1 MVRLSAL
8 VQSPVLGSQLQRDTD
23 VLERFQQK
31 SMMILEGL
39 GARECV
45 ETVKELAL
53 FRLEERKLREI
64 LSVCINISL
73 DEERRQ
79 TLHSRAQA

>member
-39 GARECV
+39 GARVCGNG
-45 ETVKELAL
+45 
-53 FRLEERKLREI
+53 ERVGI
-64 LSVCINISL
+64 I
-73 DEERRQ
+73 Q
-79 TLHSRAQA
+79 T